1 MRDYRDT
8 VNLPKTDFS
17 MKAELTK
24 KEPLRLNW
32 WEERKIYQKNL
43 EKRKNTGK
51 VFILHDGPPYSNGHI
66 HLGTALNK
74 ILKDILVKYKS
85 LKGFY
90 APYVPGWD
98 NHGMPIELEVIK
110 THPEYKELLSDASKT
125 KDPLLKQN
133 LRKDCRNF
141 AKKWVDIQREE
152 FKRLGVLGDWENP
165 YLTMDPYYEA
175 KELRIFS
182 ELVEKGYIYRSY
194 LPVHWCPR
202 CKTTLAMAE
211 IEYKDKES
219 PSLWFTFE
227 PVETDF
233 YPLVWTT
240 TPWTIISNVA
250 LAVHPD
256 LVYVVVKTKERS
268 YLLAEDLIESN
279 RDILG
284 EDFEVIKR
292 FKGRELEGLKFKHP
306 FLDRVSPVILGT
318 FVTTEDGTGIVHIAP
333 GHGKEDFEVG
343 REYNL
348 PVISPV
354 DEDGKFTKE
363 APDFEGLDTNEA
375 SSKVVE
381 VLKEKGKF
389 VKLSKITHSYPHCWR
404 CKGPLIFRATHQWFL
419 SVDHAGLRDKALSE
433 ILKVKWHPEEGQV
446 RIHTS
451 VKERPDWV
459 ISRQRSWGVFI
470 PALKCKNCGE
480 TFLDRAVINN
490 LAKYVEQGEVDAWLS
505 RDVNE
510 FTEGKV
516 RCPKC
521 GSDRLD
527 KEYDILDVWFDS
539 GISYIVVSEKYGF
552 PWPSDVYLEGSD
564 QHRGWF
570 NASLMLGTAYRGSAP
585 YKNVITHGWV
595 VDEEGKAMHK
605 SLGNVI
611 LPEEV
616 ISKYG
621 ADILRLWVASS
632 DYTEDVRLGEEIL
645 TRLVDSYRKIRN
657 TFRFMLGNLYDWDEG
672 KRVEYEDLLPL
683 EKYMLAKWN
692 QVKRVVE
699 EAYENFYFYKSYHTL
714 YNFIVVDLSAFY
726 LDVLKDRLYTW
737 APDSLGRR
745 SAQTVIYDI
754 LREMLV
760 VISPIL
766 SFTAE
771 EAWEYLPGKREE
783 SVFLADWPSINPS
796 FNNEEIL
803 RDFQVLLDMRDK
815 VLLLIERARKDEKIL
830 SDRLEAKVIIN
841 SDNEQVLE
849 VLKKYEQHLGELF
862 IVSQVSLSGD
872 ATGNSVSQEFE
883 GIKISVEHAKGKKC
897 ERCWI
902 WHEKVGEDPEHP
914 GLCPKCL
921 QVIRGFKGEN

>member
-32 WEERKIYQKNL
+32 WGERKIYQKNI
-43 EKRKNTGK
+43 EKRKNSGK

-74 ILKDILVKYKS
+74 ILKDFLVKYKS

-110 THPEYKELLSDASKT
+110 THPEYKRLLSDASEMGE
-125 KDPLLKQN
+125 PLLKQN
-133 LRKDCRNF
+133 LRRDCRNF
-141 AKKWVDIQREE
+141 AKRWVEIQREE
-152 FKRLGVLGDWENP
+152 FKRLGVFGDWENP

-175 KELRIFS
+175 KELRILA

-227 PVETDF
+227 PLETDF

-240 TPWTIISNVA
+240 TPWTIISNTA

-256 LVYVVVKTKERS
+256 LVYVVVKTEERT
-268 YLLAEDLIESN
+268 YLLAEELIESN

-284 EDFEVIKR
+284 ENFEIVKKFR
-292 FKGRELEGLKFKHP
+292 GKELEGLKFKHP
-306 FLDRVSPVILGT
+306 FIDRVSPMILGT

-343 REYNL
+343 REYKL
-348 PVISPV
+348 PIISPV
-354 DEDGKFTKE
+354 DESGKFTAE
-363 APDFEGLDTNEA
+363 APEFEGLDTDEA
-375 SSKVVE
+375 SKKVIE

-419 SVDHAGLRDKALSE
+419 SVDHAGLRDKALGE

-470 PALKCKNCGE
+470 PALKCKSCGE
-480 TFLDRAVINN
+480 TFLNRKVVDN
-490 LAKYVEQGEVDAWLS
+490 LAEYVEQGEVDAWLV
-505 RDVNE
+505 RDVSV

-516 RCPKC
+516 HCPRC
-521 GSDRLD
+521 GGNQFD
-527 KEYDILDVWFDS
+527 KEQDILDVWFDS
-539 GISYIVVSEKYGF
+539 GISYIVVSEKYGL

-570 NASLMLGTAYRGSAP
+570 NASLMLGTAYCGSAP

-657 TFRFMLGNLYDWDEG
+657 TFRFMLGNLYDWDES
-672 KRVEYEDLLPL
+672 KRVKYEDLIPL

-692 QVKRVVE
+692 QVKRTIE
-699 EAYENFYFYKSYHTL
+699 DAYDNFYFYKVYHTL

-737 APDSLGRR
+737 GADTPGRR
-745 SAQTVIYDI
+745 SAQFVIYEI
-754 LREMLV
+754 LKELLI

-771 EAWEYLPGKREE
+771 EAWGYLPGNKEE
-783 SVFLADWPSINPS
+783 SVFLADWPSINPIYD
-796 FNNEEIL
+796 NEEIL
-803 RDFQVLLDMRDK
+803 RDFEVLLDVRDK

-830 SDRLEAKVIIN
+830 SDRLEAKVLIN
-841 SDNEQVLE
+841 ADNREVFNVLR
-849 VLKKYEQHLGELF
+849 KYESYLGELF
-862 IVSQVSLSGD
+862 IVSQVSLNGKAQGD
-872 ATGNSVSQEFE
+872 FVFQDFE
-883 GIKISVEHAKGKKC
+883 GIKISVEHASGKKC

-902 WHEKVGEDPEHP
+902 WHQKVGEDPEHP

-921 QVIRGFKGEN
+921 EVVRGIKSEN